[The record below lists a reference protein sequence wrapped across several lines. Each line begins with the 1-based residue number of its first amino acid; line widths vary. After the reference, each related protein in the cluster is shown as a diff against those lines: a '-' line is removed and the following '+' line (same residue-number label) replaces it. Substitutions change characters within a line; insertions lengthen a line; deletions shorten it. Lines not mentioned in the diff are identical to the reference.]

1 MNPEILAILFV
12 FLIFLLVGSIGMS
25 IFLLYDIKSGNYRKF
40 LSAADRHD
48 GVADNALNVH
58 KKSRRDESGF

>member
-12 FLIFLLVGSIGMS
+12 FLMFLFVGSVAMS

-40 LSAADRHD
+40 LSVEQKHTEIADKVQ
-48 GVADNALNVH
+48 GVRGKNLG
-58 KKSRRDESGF
+58 KET

>member
-12 FLIFLLVGSIGMS
+12 FLICLLVGSIGMS

-40 LSAADRHD
+40 LSAGEKHSELTGKVQEVRNRNL
-48 GVADNALNVH
+48 G
-58 KKSRRDESGF
+58 EEI